1 MTKPQRKRR
10 RGNECIKPSF
20 RKKIDDVEKELA
32 KQGIIDVEIVK
43 NDSKRDDGY
52 DSELVVR
59 ADVTGNKAVLVTSK
73 FRLSVPISEE

>member
-1 MTKPQRKRR
+1 MNKAEFS
-10 RGNECIKPSF
+10 G
-20 RKKIDDVEKELA
+20 KKIDDVEKELA

>member
-1 MTKPQRKRR
+1 MYKAEFS
-10 RGNECIKPSF
+10 G
-20 RKKIDDVEKELA
+20 KKIDDVEKELA

-73 FRLSVPISEE
+73 FRLSVTLSEE

>member
-1 MTKPQRKRR
+1 MYKTEFS
-10 RGNECIKPSF
+10 G
-20 RKKIDDVEKELA
+20 KKIDDVEKELA

-59 ADVTGNKAVLVTSK
+59 AEVTGNKAVLVTSK

>member
-1 MTKPQRKRR
+1 MYKTEFS
-10 RGNECIKPSF
+10 G
-20 RKKIDDVEKELA
+20 KKIDDVEKELA

-52 DSELVVR
+52 DAELVVR

>member
-1 MTKPQRKRR
+1 MYKAEFS
-10 RGNECIKPSF
+10 G
-20 RKKIDDVEKELA
+20 KKIDDVEKELA

-73 FRLSVPISEE
+73 FRLSVLISEE

>member
-1 MTKPQRKRR
+1 MYKAEFSGT
-10 RGNECIKPSF
+10 
-20 RKKIDDVEKELA
+20 KIDDVEKELA

>member
-1 MTKPQRKRR
+1 MFKAEFS
-10 RGNECIKPSF
+10 G
-20 RKKIDDVEKELA
+20 KKIDDVEKELA

-59 ADVTGNKAVLVTSK
+59 ADVTGNNAVLVTSK
-73 FRLSVPISEE
+73 FRLSVPLSEE

>member
-1 MTKPQRKRR
+1 MYKAEFS
-10 RGNECIKPSF
+10 G
-20 RKKIDDVEKELA
+20 KKIDDVEKELA
-32 KQGIIDVEIVK
+32 TQGIIDVEIVK

-73 FRLSVPISEE
+73 FRLSVPLSEE

>member
-1 MTKPQRKRR
+1 MFKAEFS
-10 RGNECIKPSF
+10 G
-20 RKKIDDVEKELA
+20 KKIDDVEKELA

-43 NDSKRDDGY
+43 NDSKRNDGY

-73 FRLSVPISEE
+73 FRLSVPLSEE

>member
-1 MTKPQRKRR
+1 MYKAEFS
-10 RGNECIKPSF
+10 G
-20 RKKIDDVEKELA
+20 KKIDDVEKELA

-73 FRLSVPISEE
+73 FRLSVLLSEE

>member
-1 MTKPQRKRR
+1 MYKAEFS
-10 RGNECIKPSF
+10 G
-20 RKKIDDVEKELA
+20 KKIDDVETELA

>member
-1 MTKPQRKRR
+1 MFKAEFS
-10 RGNECIKPSF
+10 G
-20 RKKIDDVEKELA
+20 KKIDDVEKELA

-52 DSELVVR
+52 DLELVVR

-73 FRLSVPISEE
+73 FRLSVPLSEE

>member
-1 MTKPQRKRR
+1 MFKAEFS
-10 RGNECIKPSF
+10 G
-20 RKKIDDVEKELA
+20 KKIDDVEKELA

-73 FRLSVPISEE
+73 FRLSVPLSE

>member
-1 MTKPQRKRR
+1 VYKAEFS
-10 RGNECIKPSF
+10 G
-20 RKKIDDVEKELA
+20 KKIDDVEKELA

>member
-1 MTKPQRKRR
+1 MYKSEFS
-10 RGNECIKPSF
+10 G
-20 RKKIDDVEKELA
+20 KKIDDVEKELA

-73 FRLSVPISEE
+73 FRLSVPLSEE

>member
-1 MTKPQRKRR
+1 MYKTEFS
-10 RGNECIKPSF
+10 G
-20 RKKIDDVEKELA
+20 KKIDDVEKELA

-52 DSELVVR
+52 DSELVVK

>member
-1 MTKPQRKRR
+1 MFKAEFS
-10 RGNECIKPSF
+10 G
-20 RKKIDDVEKELA
+20 KKIDDVEKELA

-73 FRLSVPISEE
+73 FRLSVPFSEE

>member
-1 MTKPQRKRR
+1 MYKAEFS
-10 RGNECIKPSF
+10 G
-20 RKKIDDVEKELA
+20 KKIDDVEKELE

-73 FRLSVPISEE
+73 FRLSVPLSEE

>member
-1 MTKPQRKRR
+1 MYKAEFS
-10 RGNECIKPSF
+10 G
-20 RKKIDDVEKELA
+20 KKIDDVEKELA

-43 NDSKRDDGY
+43 NDSKRNDGY

-73 FRLSVPISEE
+73 FRLSVPLSEE

>member
-1 MTKPQRKRR
+1 MYKAEFS
-10 RGNECIKPSF
+10 G
-20 RKKIDDVEKELA
+20 KKIDDVEKELE

-73 FRLSVPISEE
+73 FRLFVPLSEE

>member
-1 MTKPQRKRR
+1 MFKAEFS
-10 RGNECIKPSF
+10 G
-20 RKKIDDVEKELA
+20 KKIDDVEKELA

-59 ADVTGNKAVLVTSK
+59 ADVPENKAVLVTSK
-73 FRLSVPISEE
+73 FRLSVPLSEE

>member
-1 MTKPQRKRR
+1 MYKAEFS
-10 RGNECIKPSF
+10 G
-20 RKKIDDVEKELA
+20 KKIDDVEKELA

-59 ADVTGNKAVLVTSK
+59 ADGTGNKAVLVTSK

>member
-1 MTKPQRKRR
+1 MYKAEFS
-10 RGNECIKPSF
+10 G
-20 RKKIDDVEKELA
+20 KKIDDVEKELA
-32 KQGIIDVEIVK
+32 KQGITDVEIVK

>member
-1 MTKPQRKRR
+1 MYKTEFS
-10 RGNECIKPSF
+10 G
-20 RKKIDDVEKELA
+20 KKIDDVEKELA

-73 FRLSVPISEE
+73 FRLSVPLSEENNLC

>member
-1 MTKPQRKRR
+1 MYKAEFS
-10 RGNECIKPSF
+10 G
-20 RKKIDDVEKELA
+20 KKIDDVEKELA
-32 KQGIIDVEIVK
+32 KQGIIDVKIVK

-73 FRLSVPISEE
+73 FRLSVPLSEE

>member
-1 MTKPQRKRR
+1 MYKAEFS
-10 RGNECIKPSF
+10 G
-20 RKKIDDVEKELA
+20 KKIDDVEKELA

-59 ADVTGNKAVLVTSK
+59 SDVTGNKAVLVTSK
-73 FRLSVPISEE
+73 FRLSVPLSEE

>member
-1 MTKPQRKRR
+1 MYKTEFS
-10 RGNECIKPSF
+10 G
-20 RKKIDDVEKELA
+20 KKIDDVEKELA

-59 ADVTGNKAVLVTSK
+59 ADITGNKAVLVTSK

>member
-1 MTKPQRKRR
+1 MYKAEFS
-10 RGNECIKPSF
+10 G
-20 RKKIDDVEKELA
+20 KKINDVEKELA

-73 FRLSVPISEE
+73 FRLSVPLSEE

>member
-1 MTKPQRKRR
+1 MYKAEFS
-10 RGNECIKPSF
+10 G
-20 RKKIDDVEKELA
+20 KKIDDVEKELA

-59 ADVTGNKAVLVTSK
+59 ADVMGNKAVLVTSK
-73 FRLSVPISEE
+73 FRLSVPLSEE

>member
-1 MTKPQRKRR
+1 MYKAEFS
-10 RGNECIKPSF
+10 G
-20 RKKIDDVEKELA
+20 KKIDDVEKELA

-59 ADVTGNKAVLVTSK
+59 VDVTGNKAVLVTSK
-73 FRLSVPISEE
+73 FRLSVPLSEE

>member
-1 MTKPQRKRR
+1 MYKAEFS
-10 RGNECIKPSF
+10 G
-20 RKKIDDVEKELA
+20 KKINDVEKELA

>member
-1 MTKPQRKRR
+1 MYKAEFS
-10 RGNECIKPSF
+10 G
-20 RKKIDDVEKELA
+20 KKIDDVEKELA

-43 NDSKRDDGY
+43 NDSKSDDGY

>member
-1 MTKPQRKRR
+1 MFKTEFS
-10 RGNECIKPSF
+10 G
-20 RKKIDDVEKELA
+20 KKIDDVEKELA

>member
-1 MTKPQRKRR
+1 MFKAEFS
-10 RGNECIKPSF
+10 G
-20 RKKIDDVEKELA
+20 KKIDDVEKELA
-32 KQGIIDVEIVK
+32 EQGIIDVEIVK

-73 FRLSVPISEE
+73 FRLSVPLSEE

>member
-1 MTKPQRKRR
+1 MYKAEFS
-10 RGNECIKPSF
+10 G
-20 RKKIDDVEKELA
+20 KKIDDVEKELA

-73 FRLSVPISEE
+73 FHLSVPLSEE

>member
-1 MTKPQRKRR
+1 VYKAEFS
-10 RGNECIKPSF
+10 G
-20 RKKIDDVEKELA
+20 KKIDDVEKELA

-73 FRLSVPISEE
+73 FRLSVPLSEE

>member
-1 MTKPQRKRR
+1 MYKAEFS
-10 RGNECIKPSF
+10 G
-20 RKKIDDVEKELA
+20 KKIDDVEKELA
-32 KQGIIDVEIVK
+32 KRGIIDVEIVK

-73 FRLSVPISEE
+73 FRLSVPFSEE

>member
-1 MTKPQRKRR
+1 MYKTEFS
-10 RGNECIKPSF
+10 G
-20 RKKIDDVEKELA
+20 KKIDDVEKELA

-59 ADVTGNKAVLVTSK
+59 ADVAGNKAVLVTSK